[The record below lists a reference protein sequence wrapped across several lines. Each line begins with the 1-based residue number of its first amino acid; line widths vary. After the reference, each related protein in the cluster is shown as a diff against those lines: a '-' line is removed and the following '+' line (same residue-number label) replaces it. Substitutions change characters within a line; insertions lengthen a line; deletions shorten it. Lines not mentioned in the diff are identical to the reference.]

1 MFGNI
6 KKMAM
11 YGYSLGGIWRS
22 CNWPSFYFILG
33 FVNCLIAYA
42 DVNAIDY
49 MNILEFVG
57 KFLFGYLS
65 SAIILSLDLVEIW
78 I

>member
-1 MFGNI
+1 MAFGEEVI
-6 KKMAM
+6 
-11 YGYSLGGIWRS
+11 GLI
-22 CNWPSFYFILG
+22 FFFLG

-57 KFLFGYLS
+57 KFL
-65 SAIILSLDLVEIW
+65 LVTW
-78 I
+78 VVQFS